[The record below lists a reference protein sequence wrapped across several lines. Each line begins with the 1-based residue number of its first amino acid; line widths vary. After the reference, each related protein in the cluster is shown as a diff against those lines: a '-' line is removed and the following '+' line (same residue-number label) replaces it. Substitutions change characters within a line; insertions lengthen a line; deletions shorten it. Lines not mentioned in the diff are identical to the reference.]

1 MSVCVKY
8 CYTVITAYIVVSN
21 HRMKP
26 IARII
31 EEHKISYVIR
41 TPEGDL
47 NATVRGKFHIK
58 NGLSDDFPKV
68 GDFVHYIKTTGD
80 QAVIEEIL
88 PRKTVIIRDT
98 ADRSRRSE
106 VERPQVIVANVDI
119 VFIVMGLDGDFNT
132 TRLDRYL
139 ALAKQSKAQPV
150 IILNKADMLDDDAR
164 ADYERQAMAAIGDA
178 PVHFISAKTGEGMDA
193 MLGYFS
199 NDKIAANSADGAD
212 AADNAGITAVLLGSS
227 GAGKSTITNRLLQTE
242 KQATGDVRDDDS
254 RGRHTTTSRELF
266 DLPGGGHLIDTPGM
280 RGLGL
285 IGTADADG
293 GDMFAD
299 VEVLIQDC
307 RYPDCDHEKSEGC
320 AVQEA
325 IADGVLDAKRFAS
338 YQKVKR
344 EQEFKASKA
353 DRDSSQQRKNETRR
367 IHKQYNKIQ
376 DQKYRDR
383 GFV

>member
-1 MSVCVKY
+1 
-8 CYTVITAYIVVSN
+8 
-21 HRMKP
+21 MKS
-26 IARII
+26 IARVI
-31 EEHKISYVIR
+31 EEHKISYIIR

-47 NATVRGKFHIK
+47 SATVRGKFHIK
-58 NGLSDDFPKV
+58 NGSKETGRDEFPKV
-68 GDFVHYIKTTGD
+68 GDFVHYIKTTDD

-150 IILNKADMLDDDAR
+150 IILNKADMLDADSADGKNSR
-164 ADYERQAMAAIGDA
+164 ADYERQTIAAVGDV
-178 PVHFISAKTGEGMDA
+178 PVHFVSAKTGEGMDA

-199 NDKIAANSADGAD
+199 DKNFRAGEHDAHLDAVIGAT
-212 AADNAGITAVLLGSS
+212 GPTAVLLGSS
-227 GAGKSTITNRLLQTE
+227 GAGKSTITNWLLQTE

-285 IGTADADG
+285 IGTADADD

-299 VEVLIQDC
+299 VEAFIQDC